1 MLCRRRH
8 ATGAER
14 RSAAV
19 RREARVKVA
28 SRFKLTRVGIA
39 AGVKYYLLDNI

>member
-8 ATGAER
+8 ATGDQR
-14 RSAAV
+14 RSAAA
-19 RREARVKVA
+19 RREVRVKVA

-39 AGVKYYLLDNI
+39 ASVKYYLLDNI